1 MGHNRPA
8 ASGFSG
14 IHSGTLIPFVP
25 IIAITVVAAIMITTI
40 RAGMTVGVA
49 IGTAGVA
56 VALLLTFLFVDHR
69 DDAEIML
76 GMLHIIFRRNPI
88 TGRLSIARQGE
99 VFFVNLKRVSANS
112 DIRPV
117 AVESLVPQRDV
128 VLTTA
133 TIIVAPAA
141 RTPGVWS
148 LSHSAITCPTLRFAR
163 PRPALTA
170 SSEPP
175 DVRGTCPR
183 PIFGG
188 PYNADRA
195 SAAAVLR

>member
-1 MGHNRPA
+1 M
-8 ASGFSG
+8 
-14 IHSGTLIPFVP
+14 LIPFVP
-25 IIAITVVAAIMITTI
+25 IVAITVVAAIMIPTI

-49 IGTAGVA
+49 IGTAGIA

-148 LSHSAITCPTLRFAR
+148 LSHSAITCPTLSFAR

-170 SSEPP
+170 SS
-175 DVRGTCPR
+175 
-183 PIFGG
+183 
-188 PYNADRA
+188 
-195 SAAAVLR
+195 

>member
-1 MGHNRPA
+1 MPAWSTAEGSPWAIRSRYWTDIPAAVGHRPA

-14 IHSGTLIPFVP
+14 IHSGTLIPIV
-25 IIAITVVAAIMITTI
+25 AITVVAAIMIPTI

-148 LSHSAITCPTLRFAR
+148 LSHSAITCPTLSFAR

-170 SSEPP
+170 SS
-175 DVRGTCPR
+175 
-183 PIFGG
+183 
-188 PYNADRA
+188 
-195 SAAAVLR
+195 

>member
-1 MGHNRPA
+1 MPAWSTAEGSPSAIRSRYWTDIPATEGHRPA

-25 IIAITVVAAIMITTI
+25 IIAITVVAAIMITAI

-56 VALLLTFLFVDHR
+56 VALLLTFLFVDHC

-148 LSHSAITCPTLRFAR
+148 LSHSAITCPTLSFAR

-170 SSEPP
+170 SS
-175 DVRGTCPR
+175 
-183 PIFGG
+183 
-188 PYNADRA
+188 
-195 SAAAVLR
+195 